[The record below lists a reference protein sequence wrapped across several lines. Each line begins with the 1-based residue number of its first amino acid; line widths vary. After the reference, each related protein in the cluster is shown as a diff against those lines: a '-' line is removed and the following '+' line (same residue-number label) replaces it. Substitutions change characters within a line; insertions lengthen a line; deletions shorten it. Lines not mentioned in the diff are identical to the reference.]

1 MKHNSQFFQDAVN
14 EMEAMD
20 VISRL
25 EMCMVD
31 EDICPT
37 DVAM

>member
-1 MKHNSQFFQDAVN
+1 MTHNSLEIEV
-14 EMEAMD
+14 MD
-20 VISRL
+20 VISKTL